1 MRGKV
6 SAEQLSRKAVVYV
19 RQSTS
24 TQVLEHG
31 ESTARQYDL
40 VERAVALG
48 WQREAVEVIDEDL
61 GRSGASTE
69 GRTGFAKLAEAVA
82 FERVGAVLALEV
94 SRLARSSVD
103 WQRLL
108 SLCAVARVLV
118 VDEQTMYDPND
129 KDDKLL
135 LDLKGTMSEAELHW
149 LGLRLAGARQN
160 KARRG
165 ALRLPVPTGYV
176 WTERGLELDP
186 DEAVQRAVR
195 QVFERYQVEPSAW
208 AVVRWARQMGLQFPT
223 RHRDDPSS
231 ELTWKPLGLS
241 RLHEMLRNPIYAG
254 TYAYGRRPQKTVL
267 VQGQIRKVREAGR
280 DPDRWLVCLPGAH
293 DGYISW
299 ERFVSNQHK
308 LQANHGR
315 YGGSQAVQRPAR
327 VHVLLG
333 GLLVCGR
340 CGRRM
345 VGRYG
350 SARGQVGYYICV
362 GDKDKGQTMCWTA
375 PAAPIDQAV
384 EELFLGAAVPDEL
397 SLSLAVEK
405 QVDQQAEQ
413 LAQQWKLRMEQ
424 ASYEARRAERRY
436 KAVDPDNR
444 VVARTLEREWEQRLR
459 EREQRER
466 DFDQAKTKA
475 RVQLS
480 EQDRARIRRLAKDLK
495 TVWKAPTTQ
504 HEDRKAMVALV
515 IEAVSLQ
522 PVDVPKRATLVRVQ
536 WKTGAIDELLV
547 PRPSR
552 SDRLRPTAET
562 LQRVREL
569 VGQGLHDA
577 EVAELL
583 NREERR
589 TGAGVAWNVWA
600 VRWARLHHGIP
611 RVAPDLPRCQP
622 VPDVMPDGSYS
633 PAGAARRYEV
643 SLNVVRRWISAGLVP
658 ARLEAYER
666 HGRVW
671 WLQIDEATD
680 ARLRQLA
687 PRTKGYRPNG

>member
-31 ESTARQYDL
+31 ESTARQYAL

-61 GRSGASTE
+61 GRSGASTQ
-69 GRTGFAKLAEAVA
+69 GRSGFAKLAEAVA

-108 SLCAVARVLV
+108 SLCAVAQVLV

-165 ALRLPVPTGYV
+165 ALRLPAPTGYV
-176 WTERGLELDP
+176 WTEQGLQFDP
-186 DEAVQRAVR
+186 DESVQRAVR
-195 QVFERYQVEPSAW
+195 QVFERYAVEPSAW
-208 AVVRWARQMGLQFPT
+208 GVVRWARQVGLAFPT
-223 RHRDDPSS
+223 RHGDDPSS
-231 ELTWKPLGLS
+231 EVTWKPLGAS
-241 RLHEMLRNPIYAG
+241 RLHEILRNPIYAG
-254 TYAYGRRPQKTVL
+254 AYAYGRRPQKTVL
-267 VQGQIRKVREAGR
+267 VRGQIRKVRDAGR
-280 DPDRWLVCLPGAH
+280 EPERWLVCLQGAH

-299 ERFVSNQHK
+299 ERYVSNQEK
-308 LQANHGR
+308 LKANHGR
-315 YGGSQAVQRPAR
+315 YGGSQVQHPAR
-327 VHVLLG
+327 VQVLLG

-350 SARGQVGYYICV
+350 SARGAVGYYICM
-362 GDKDKGQTMCWTA
+362 GDRDKGQTMCWTV

-405 QVDQQAEQ
+405 QVDKQAEQ

-459 EREQRER
+459 EFEQLER

-495 TVWKAPTTQ
+495 AVWKAPTTQ

-547 PRPSR
+547 ARPSR
-552 SDRLRPTAET
+552 RQRLKPTLET
-562 LQRVREL
+562 LERLREL

-577 EVAELL
+577 QVAEQL
-583 NREERR
+583 NREGRK
-589 TGAGVAWNVWA
+589 TGASRAWTLQA
-600 VRWARLHHGIP
+600 VRWTRRHEGIV
-611 RVAPDLPRCQP
+611 RVAGDLPRILP
-622 VPDVMPDGSYS
+622 VPDRLPDGSYS
-633 PAGAARRYEV
+633 VAAAARKYDV
-643 SLNVVRRWISAGLVP
+643 SIQVVRRWISLGLVP
-658 ARLEAYER
+658 VRRQAHRQHR
-666 HGRVW
+666 DCT

-680 ARLRQLA
+680 ARLLA
-687 PRTKGYRPNG
+687 IATRTTRAYPRS

>member
-31 ESTARQYDL
+31 ESTARQYAL

-69 GRTGFAKLAEAVA
+69 GRSGFAKLAEAVA

-108 SLCAVARVLV
+108 SLCAVAQVLV

-165 ALRLPVPTGYV
+165 KLRLPVPTGYV

-195 QVFERYQVEPSAW
+195 QVFERYAIEPSAW
-208 AVVRWARQMGLQFPT
+208 AVVRWARQMALAFPT
-223 RHRDDPSS
+223 RHGDDPSS
-231 ELTWKPLGLS
+231 EVSWKPLGLS

-254 TYAYGRRPQKTVL
+254 AYVYGRRPQKTVL
-267 VQGQIRKVREAGR
+267 VQGQIRKVRDPGR
-280 DPDRWLVCLPGAH
+280 KPERWLVCLQSAH

-299 ERFVSNQHK
+299 ERYVSNQEK
-308 LQANHGR
+308 LKANHGR
-315 YGGSQAVQRPAR
+315 HGGSRVQRPTRA
-327 VHVLLG
+327 HVLLG
-333 GLLVCGR
+333 GILVCGR

-345 VGRYG
+345 RGQYG
-350 SARGQVGYYICV
+350 SARGTVGYYICA
-362 GDKDKGQTMCWTA
+362 GDRDKGQTMCWTL

-384 EELFLGAAVPDEL
+384 EQLFLGAAVPDEL

-405 QVDQQAEQ
+405 QVDEQAEQ

-424 ASYEARRAERRY
+424 VSYEARRAERRY

-459 EREQRER
+459 EVEQLER
-466 DFDQAKTKA
+466 DYDEAKTKA
-475 RVQLS
+475 CVQLS

-495 TVWKAPTTQ
+495 AVWNAPTTG
-504 HEDRKAMVALV
+504 HEDRKAMIALV
-515 IEAVSLQ
+515 IEAVSLK

-536 WKTGAIDELLV
+536 WKTGAVDELLV

-552 SDRLRPTAET
+552 YNRLRPSPET
-562 LQRVREL
+562 LARVREL
-569 VGQGLHDA
+569 VGQGLHDSD
-577 EVAELL
+577 VAEQL
-583 NREERR
+583 NREERK
-589 TGAGVAWNVWA
+589 TGAGRAWNEWA

-611 RVAPDLPRCQP
+611 RVAPDLPRRLP
-622 VPDVMPDGSYS
+622 VPDVLPDGSYS
-633 PAGAARRYEV
+633 PAGAARRYHV
-643 SLNVVRRWISAGLVP
+643 SLNVVRRWISTGLVAAQLRP
-658 ARLEAYER
+658 YDR
-666 HGRVW
+666 HPKVW
-671 WLQIDEATD
+671 WLQIDDATD
-680 ARLRQLA
+680 AHLRQIA
-687 PRTKGYRPNG
+687 PRTKGYRPTR